1 METQKV
7 QLKKLFEQL
16 GYNGERA
23 EEMVTSF
30 FGAEEGT
37 EVELPIDNILLQ
49 AQEYAKPLLRSSL
62 KREFS
67 HEFKGQYMG
76 EAINK
81 IVAASKGKIRRANYE
96 DGNVERAL
104 ADLVGLLERGA
115 ESESGEANVNELRE
129 QLTALALE
137 KEQEVTQLR
146 NEFAE
151 RENNRLVYDA
161 VLGKLGALQHPGEG
175 KVSKR
180 LSVDQ
185 QHAARTILRELGDE
199 YALRYDEEAKDIAI
213 YNKDNPTERVND
225 NGKPVNVNELVE
237 RSLVRN
243 NWIAQSNG
251 GSVSP
256 QHFANRPVHNVP
268 VKQVNE
274 GSEFRKRLEAVT
286 NASMV

>member
-16 GYNGERA
+16 GYNSERA

-30 FGAEEGT
+30 FDAEEGV
-37 EVELPIDNILLQ
+37 EAELPIDNILLQ
-49 AQEYAKPLLRSSL
+49 AQEYARPHLRSSL

-81 IVAASKGKIRRANYE
+81 IVAVSKGKIRRANYE

-104 ADLVGLLERGA
+104 ADLVGLLEGGA
-115 ESESGEANVNELRE
+115 ESESGDIVNELRE
-129 QLTALALE
+129 QLAALALE
-137 KEQEVTQLR
+137 KEQTVTQLQ

-161 VLGKLGALQHPGEG
+161 VLGKLGAMQHPGEG

-199 YALRYDEEAKDIAI
+199 YVLRYDEEAKDIAI
-213 YNKDNPTERVND
+213 YDKANPTELVSND
-225 NGKPVNVNELVE
+225 GKPVNVNELVE

-274 GSEFRKRLEAVT
+274 GSEFRKRLEAQVGDK
-286 NASMV
+286 

>member
-7 QLKKLFEQL
+7 QLKKLLEYL
-16 GYNGERA
+16 GYNAERA
-23 EEMVTSF
+23 EELVTSF
-30 FGAEEGT
+30 FSPAEGVEA
-37 EVELPIDNILLQ
+37 ELPIDNILLQ
-49 AQEYAKPLLRSSL
+49 AQEYARPHLRSSL

-81 IVAASKGKIRRANYE
+81 IVAISKGKIRRANYE

-104 ADLVGLLERGA
+104 TDLIATQERGA
-115 ESESGEANVNELRE
+115 ESESRDVVNELKE
-129 QLTALALE
+129 QLAALALE
-137 KEQEVTQLR
+137 KEQTVTQLR

-161 VLGKLGALQHPGEG
+161 VLGKLGALQHPVEG

-185 QHAARTILRELGDE
+185 QHAAKTILRELGDE
-199 YALRYDEEAKDIAI
+199 YLLRYDEEGKDIAI
-213 YNKDNPTERVND
+213 YNKANPTERVSD
-225 NGKPVNVNELVE
+225 NGKPVNVNDLVE

-251 GSVSP
+251 GSVNP
-256 QHFANRPVHNVP
+256 QQFLNRPVRTDGP
-268 VKQVNE
+268 VKQVTE
-274 GSEFRKRLEAVT
+274 KSDFRTKLEAQVGEK
-286 NASMV
+286 

>member
-7 QLKKLFEQL
+7 QLKKLFEYL
-16 GYNGERA
+16 GYNAERA
-23 EEMVTSF
+23 EEITAAF
-30 FGAEEGT
+30 LAPAEGK

-49 AQEYAKPLLRSSL
+49 AQEYARPHLRSSL

-81 IVAASKGKIRRANYE
+81 IVAASKGKIRRVNYE

-104 ADLVGLLERGA
+104 ADLIATQERGA
-115 ESESGEANVNELRE
+115 ESESEVNELRE
-129 QLTALALE
+129 QLAALALE
-137 KEQEVTQLR
+137 KEQTVTQLR

-151 RENNRLVYDA
+151 KENTRLVYDA

-199 YALRYDEEAKDIAI
+199 YVLRYDEEAKDIAI
-213 YNKDNPTERVND
+213 YNKANPTERVSD

-251 GSVSP
+251 GSVNP
-256 QHFANRPVHNVP
+256 QQFVNRPQQGP
-268 VKQVNE
+268 AKQVNE
-274 GSEFRKRLEAVT
+274 GSEFRKRLEAQVGEK
-286 NASMV
+286 

>member
-7 QLKKLFEQL
+7 QLMKLFEQL
-16 GYNGERA
+16 GYEA
-23 EEMVTSF
+23 EASEGMVSSF
-30 FGAEEGT
+30 LMPVEGS
-37 EVELPIDNILLQ
+37 EASLPIDNILLK
-49 AQEYAKPLLRSSL
+49 AQEYARPHLRSSL

-104 ADLVGLLERGA
+104 ADLIEGLRAGD
-115 ESESGEANVNELRE
+115 ESEGVVNELRD
-129 QLTALALE
+129 QLAVLALE
-137 KEQEVTQLR
+137 KEETVAQIR

-151 RENNRLVYDA
+151 KENSRLVYDTL
-161 VLGKLGALQHPGEG
+161 LGKLGALQHPGEG

-185 QHAARTILRELGDE
+185 QHAAKAILRELGDE
-199 YALRYDEEAKDIAI
+199 YVLRYDEGLKDIAI
-213 YNKDNPTERVND
+213 YSKANPTEKASD
-225 NGKPVNVNELVE
+225 NGKNVSVSELMD

-251 GSVSP
+251 GSVGT
-256 QHFANRPVHNVP
+256 QRFFNRPVQES
-268 VKQVNE
+268 VKQAGE
-274 GSEFRKRLEAVT
+274 GSEFRKRLEAHVGD
-286 NASMV
+286 